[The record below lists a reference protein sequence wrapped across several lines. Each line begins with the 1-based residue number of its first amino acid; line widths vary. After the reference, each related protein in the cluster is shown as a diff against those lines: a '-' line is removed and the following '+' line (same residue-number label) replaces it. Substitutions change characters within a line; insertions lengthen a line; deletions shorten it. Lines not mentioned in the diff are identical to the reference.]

1 MTLPSVELI
10 SAGAAGLLAAL
21 LCEPIRRLVWRVRGP
36 DVCEWTDDE
45 DGVWHTGCGNAFVL
59 DPYGTPA
66 EHGMTYCPYCGREIR
81 AVLFGEYSKNP
92 AKQD

>member
-21 LCEPIRRLVWRVRGP
+21 LCEPIRRLVWRVRGL
-36 DVCEWTDDE
+36 DACEWAEDE
-45 DGVWHTGCGNAFVL
+45 DGVWDTGCGNAFVL

-66 EHGMTYCPYCGREIR
+66 EHGMTYCPYCGREIST
-81 AVLFGEYSKNP
+81 VLFGEYGQNH